1 MFKKG
6 QIVKQEFGT
15 QEMKI
20 VDFDN
25 DLVEN
30 VVTEWEDGA
39 GNRITAKFMEDHLQ
53 LVSDEPLDT

>member
-1 MFKKG
+1 MFTKG

-15 QEMKI
+15 QKMKI

-30 VVTEWEDGA
+30 VVTEWEDDQ
-39 GNRITAKFMEDHLQ
+39 GNIITAKFMEDQLQ
-53 LVSDEPLDT
+53 LVENV